1 MSRSLK
7 LTEVQREGAQ
17 TDPAEASNRRKVGKG
32 KPTNITRMG
41 EKFWGYLN
49 FFFSGDSSLVETKKR
64 SLSDALKQALSGV

>member
-41 EKFWGYLN
+41 EKF
-49 FFFSGDSSLVETKKR
+49 
-64 SLSDALKQALSGV
+64 